1 MLSGS
6 PARRRTVPAAK
17 LSTSM
22 VVLSFSTSHSAW
34 PLPTRSPTATS
45 QRISFTSSVVWLR
58 RGMGI
63 SMDMAAL
70 LPRVQVSLPS

>member
-1 MLSGS
+1 M
-6 PARRRTVPAAK
+6 PAAK

-34 PLPTRSPTATS
+34 PLATRSPTATS

-63 SMDMAAL
+63 STDMKRSSRANSRA
-70 LPRVQVSLPS
+70 VSLPS